1 MEAILQV
8 VCPIFVWVFAAFHL
22 VLMIVQ
28 FKSYSKTKEPLF
40 LISAFVIFGLFYD
53 ALILSL
59 GTVLPEGALL
69 KGLSQ
74 VRYISHGAL
83 IPLLIPICAYALNFK
98 KTGKTVV
105 WIITGLLIAS
115 GIASGIAT
123 VTVPEHF
130 GVVRYA
136 MDKTATPFW
145 AYIISTTVLAFG
157 MDIPLLIAGIIVWI
171 KQKTPALFLSGFFMF
186 VFSALGAVCMNYM
199 FFISMP
205 GELLMA
211 LFFYIYSRSR
221 CKKKA

>member
-1 MEAILQV
+1 MEAILQS

-22 VLMIVQ
+22 VLMVVLL
-28 FKSYSKTKEPLF
+28 KNYSKTKETLF
-40 LISAFVIFGLFYD
+40 LLSALVTLGLFYD

-59 GTVLPEGALL
+59 GTVLPEGSLL

-74 VRYISHGAL
+74 IRYISHGAL

-98 KTGKTVV
+98 KTGKTIV
-105 WIITGLLIAS
+105 WIITAVLIAA

-145 AYIISTTVLAFG
+145 AYMISTTVLAFG

-171 KQKTPALFLSGFFMF
+171 KQKTPTLFLAGFLMF
-186 VFSALGAVCMNYM
+186 VFSGLGAVCMNYM

-205 GELLMA
+205 GEMLMA
-211 LFFYIYSRSR
+211 LFFFLYAKHRV
-221 CKKKA
+221 KKA